1 MWVYHEKEF
10 TTSFS
15 VPVPTYTLKK
25 STQYRVI
32 LIPNMTKKKLLAQVE
47 QSQFSLRGSRVLY
60 LGEGNAN
67 LVVAV
72 RNKRVV
78 LR

>member
-1 MWVYHEKEF
+1 MRQLMYL
-10 TTSFS
+10 
-15 VPVPTYTLKK
+15 VPWL
-25 STQYRVI
+25 
-32 LIPNMTKKKLLAQVE
+32 QVE
-47 QSQFSLRGSRVLY
+47 QSQFSIRGCRVLY

-72 RNKRVV
+72 RSKRVV

>member
-1 MWVYHEKEF
+1 
-10 TTSFS
+10 
-15 VPVPTYTLKK
+15 
-25 STQYRVI
+25 
-32 LIPNMTKKKLLAQVE
+32 MTKNSPPHFRYLYTREKHTVSRDSDSKDDQKLLAQVE
-47 QSQFSLRGSRVLY
+47 QSQFSLRGCRVLY